1 MAELRASPVVNPSY
15 KRIADVLAN
24 LQGPMGE
31 IIPFTDANPF
41 KFLMPAAST
50 FENLAYGNSP
60 LSEYAGVTNR
70 RLPIVKTGR
79 ENELTDIADVAL
91 MASGLPMASRGVA
104 RGANYLGDVLTQ
116 ATRAAP
122 PAAPMRAVSEI
133 AEAAPITPKPLP
145 PEPVRSDIGF
155 YSQLEA
161 ATNPL
166 QDKGTGDQFLSQL
179 QKSAG
184 VKPDE
189 IKYTGLDEFL
199 KGKKAVTKA
208 EIQGYLASNKV
219 DVQEVRLGGQQDFD
233 LTRLSQL
240 EDEFSVLRQHPIDD
254 PNFGEDK
261 YDEMIR
267 LMNIRDQSTTSDLYR
282 QADDAMM
289 YGQRAQARGDQRS
302 AENFFRQYEL
312 LNTRAEK
319 LDLQGLGMTNLPK
332 FSQHK
337 LPGGEN
343 YRELLLTLPD
353 TKGARLDARRAEIEA
368 KGRNATDAEK
378 QEWSSI
384 MNQLQPETRDVEGLS
399 PFRNRPEF
407 RTTHFDQPNI
417 LAHMRVNDRTVD
429 GKKTLFI
436 EEIQSDWHQKGR
448 KKGYQSSLEQRKAAN
463 AIRQDGYWE
472 VRDQNGEFI
481 TNVMDYALPDA
492 NAEKAIEVANARIA
506 ANRPTEIRQSGMV
519 PDAPF
524 KTTWHELSLKRAIQE
539 ASEKGYDQIAFTTGK
554 TQAERYD
561 LSKQVDYIDY
571 KTTRSG
577 PDIQYGLAV
586 VAKNGDSV
594 DLPKQFFTA
603 KELPDIVG
611 KEVADK
617 IIAGQGQ
624 PGGGRMT
631 LRGLDLKVG
640 GEGMKGFYDQ
650 ILPKSLEKLGKKFDA
665 KVGKTQM
672 DGVEVWQMDITP
684 KMRES
689 VTTKGQPLFSI
700 SGLGAGAIGSGF
712 YQDDTMEQLSR

>member
-133 AEAAPITPKPLP
+133 AEAAPITPKPPP

-219 DVQEVRLGGQQDFD
+219 DVQEVRLGENTAYQQWKESFSKAKSSQEAAGINME
-233 LTRLSQL
+233 LSL
-240 EDEFSVLRQHPIDD
+240 PDNMTPLNYYNLRGMWAAPAA
-254 PNFGEDK
+254 K
-261 YDEMIR
+261 
-267 LMNIRDQSTTSDLYR
+267 
-282 QADDAMM
+282 
-289 YGQRAQARGDQRS
+289 GDQETLAKIKSLGLTPEQESNVLDYGRQINKV
-302 AENFFRQYEL
+302 AELKAAEPS
-312 LNTRAEK
+312 NT
-319 LDLQGLGMTNLPK
+319 TPK
-332 FSQHK
+332 FSDYT

-343 YRELLLTLPD
+343 YREILLTLPE
-353 TKGARLDARRAEIEA
+353 KKLPLDEFLESAGKKYGGNTPRNQWSAED
-368 KGRNATDAEK
+368 NATYERLLKEDP
-378 QEWSSI
+378 SVS
-384 MNQLQPETRDVEGLS
+384 RGYRS
-399 PFRNRPEF
+399 GHFR
-407 RTTHFDQPNI
+407 QPNV

-436 EEIQSDWHQKGR
+436 EEIQSDWHQAGR
-448 KKGYQSSLEQRKAAN
+448 KKGYGPQTETTHEAFYTTPDGQKVSLGFGKTQEEAA
-463 AIRQDGYWE
+463 
-472 VRDQNGEFI
+472 
-481 TNVMDYALPDA
+481 
-492 NAEKAIEVANARIA
+492 A
-506 ANRPTEIRQSGMV
+506 AVDPNWKNLVDIKFDSQTVKVDEGV

-524 KTTWHELSLKRAIQE
+524 KTTWHELTLKRAIQE

-554 TQAERYD
+554 TQVERYPEELRRVAD
-561 LSKQVDYIDY
+561 EISWHSMDGKERSVIVRKEGKTVFGATLDENGIIKQSLSKE
-571 KTTRSG
+571 
-577 PDIQYGLAV
+577 A
-586 VAKNGDSV
+586 
-594 DLPKQFFTA
+594 
-603 KELPDIVG
+603 VG
-611 KEVADK
+611 KPIDEVIGK
-617 IIAGQGQ
+617 
-624 PGGGRMT
+624 PMGGEVINKTSGEIKGKDFT
-631 LRGLDLKVG
+631 VG
-640 GEGMKGFYDQ
+640 GKGMEGFYDQ

>member
-50 FENLAYGNSP
+50 FENLAYGNAP
-60 LSEYAGVTNR
+60 LAMPPGVTNR

-79 ENELTDIADVAL
+79 EGEFTDL
-91 MASGLPMASRGVA
+91 ASLGLLATGVPQVA
-104 RGANYLGDVLTQ
+104 RGAMQGANYLGDVLTQ

-145 PEPVRSDIGF
+145 PEPVKSDIGF

-219 DVQEVRLGGQQDFD
+219 DVQEVRLDRSLPVVQAERRGAFEAYDRGEI
-233 LTRLSQL
+233 TL
-240 EDEFSVLRQHPIDD
+240 EQRNAILE
-254 PNFGEDK
+254 
-261 YDEMIR
+261 
-267 LMNIRDQSTTSDLYR
+267 QSE
-282 QADDAMM
+282 AV
-289 YGQRAQARGDQRS
+289 
-302 AENFFRQYEL
+302 
-312 LNTRAEK
+312 NTRYH
-319 LDLQGLGMTNLPK
+319 LGALKNIDTEI
-332 FSQHK
+332 
-337 LPGGEN
+337 PGGEN
-343 YRELLLTLPD
+343 YRELLLTLPQKGGVDVKAAEQTRD
-353 TKGARLDARRAEIEA
+353 TLARQTADLMEEWKRLSEEMPGDPRVVELYGRLSETRRARDQAVVDARELRKAAESQ
-368 KGRNATDAEK
+368 TY
-378 QEWSSI
+378 
-384 MNQLQPETRDVEGLS
+384 
-399 PFRNRPEF
+399 

-417 LAHMRVNDRTVD
+417 LAHMRVNDRVVD

-436 EEIQSDWHQKGR
+436 EEIQSDWHQAGR
-448 KKGYQSSLEQRKAAN
+448 KKGYAGADTK
-463 AIRQDGYWE
+463 
-472 VRDQNGEFI
+472 
-481 TNVMDYALPDA
+481 
-492 NAEKAIEVANARIA
+492 NAEAAFRQYSQELADKYNLNPEQNLSMYETMKGMQPEEVAKYD
-506 ANRPTEIRQSGMV
+506 ELQSAWVSSKGGV

-524 KTTWHELSLKRAIQE
+524 KTSWHELTLKRAIQE

-561 LSKQVDYIDY
+561 LSKQVNSLQVMRNIDGNYSLGIKRTDADSTFEPLELSVPQSELSDYIGKDLAQ
-571 KTTRSG
+571 KITEDGSG
-577 PDIQYGLAV
+577 SRYFSKV
-586 VAKNGDSV
+586 YS
-594 DLPKQFFTA
+594 
-603 KELPDIVG
+603 
-611 KEVADK
+611 
-617 IIAGQGQ
+617 
-624 PGGGRMT
+624 
-631 LRGLDLKVG
+631 GLDLQIG

>member
-24 LQGPMGE
+24 LQGPMGQ

-50 FENLAYGNSP
+50 FENLAYGNAP
-60 LSEYAGVTNR
+60 LAMPPGVTNR

-79 ENELTDIADVAL
+79 EGEFTDL
-91 MASGLPMASRGVA
+91 ASLGLLATGVPQVA
-104 RGANYLGDVLTQ
+104 RGAMQGANYLGDVLTQ
-116 ATRAAP
+116 AKRAAP

-133 AEAAPITPKPLP
+133 AEAAPITPKPPP

-219 DVQEVRLGGQQDFD
+219 DVQEVRLGDQDFSKLPDTQLQQEYERFRGYKPVDTYGDPMSREEMLYELSAASQKD
-233 LTRLSQL
+233 LT
-240 EDEFSVLRQHPIDD
+240 
-254 PNFGEDK
+254 
-261 YDEMIR
+261 
-267 LMNIRDQSTTSDLYR
+267 
-282 QADDAMM
+282 
-289 YGQRAQARGDQRS
+289 
-302 AENFFRQYEL
+302 
-312 LNTRAEK
+312 
-319 LDLQGLGMTNLPK
+319 K
-332 FSQHK
+332 FSQLT

-343 YRELLLTLPD
+343 YREILLTLPD

-448 KKGYQSSLEQRKAAN
+448 KKGYAQQLKPEQLKASEVLPKEPGPRTWTVTYPNGNTATFAGN
-463 AIRQDGYWE
+463 SADDAIS
-472 VRDQNGEFI
+472 
-481 TNVMDYALPDA
+481 AA
-492 NAEKAIEVANARIA
+492 VARESKI
-506 ANRPTEIRQSGMV
+506 GV

-524 KTTWHELSLKRAIQE
+524 KTSWHELTLKRAIQE

-561 LSKQVDYIDY
+561 LSKQVNSLQVMRNTDGNYSLGIKRTDADSTFEPLELSVPQSELSDYIGKDLAQ
-571 KTTRSG
+571 KITEDGSG
-577 PDIQYGLAV
+577 SRYFSKV
-586 VAKNGDSV
+586 YS
-594 DLPKQFFTA
+594 
-603 KELPDIVG
+603 
-611 KEVADK
+611 
-617 IIAGQGQ
+617 
-624 PGGGRMT
+624 
-631 LRGLDLKVG
+631 GLDLQVG

-672 DGVEVWQMDITP
+672 DGVEVWQMNITP

>member
-50 FENLAYGNSP
+50 FENLAYGNAP
-60 LSEYAGVTNR
+60 LAMPPGVTNR

-79 ENELTDIADVAL
+79 EGEFTDL
-91 MASGLPMASRGVA
+91 ASLGLLATGVPQVA
-104 RGANYLGDVLTQ
+104 RGAMQGANYLGDVLTQ

-133 AEAAPITPKPLP
+133 AEAAPITPKPPP

-219 DVQEVRLGGQQDFD
+219 DVQEVRLGDQDFSKLPDTQLQQEYERFRGYKPVDTYGDPMSREEMLYELSAASQKD
-233 LTRLSQL
+233 LT
-240 EDEFSVLRQHPIDD
+240 
-254 PNFGEDK
+254 
-261 YDEMIR
+261 
-267 LMNIRDQSTTSDLYR
+267 
-282 QADDAMM
+282 
-289 YGQRAQARGDQRS
+289 
-302 AENFFRQYEL
+302 
-312 LNTRAEK
+312 
-319 LDLQGLGMTNLPK
+319 K
-332 FSQHK
+332 FSQLT

-448 KKGYQSSLEQRKAAN
+448 KKGYGPNKLKRNNEAQRFCRITWPRWKRLLSRVWKYATFAEAN
-463 AIRQDGYWE
+463 SAVLTIAK
-472 VRDQNGEFI
+472 I
-481 TNVMDYALPDA
+481 LPD
-492 NAEKAIEVANARIA
+492 RL
-506 ANRPTEIRQSGMV
+506 RG
-519 PDAPF
+519 
-524 KTTWHELSLKRAIQE
+524 SLKS
-539 ASEKGYDQIAFTTGK
+539 ASQTHPL
-554 TQAERYD
+554 RH
-561 LSKQVDYIDY
+561 
-571 KTTRSG
+571 
-577 PDIQYGLAV
+577 
-586 VAKNGDSV
+586 
-594 DLPKQFFTA
+594 
-603 KELPDIVG
+603 
-611 KEVADK
+611 
-617 IIAGQGQ
+617 
-624 PGGGRMT
+624 PGT
-631 LRGLDLKVG
+631 N
-640 GEGMKGFYDQ
+640 
-650 ILPKSLEKLGKKFDA
+650 
-665 KVGKTQM
+665 
-672 DGVEVWQMDITP
+672 
-684 KMRES
+684 
-689 VTTKGQPLFSI
+689 
-700 SGLGAGAIGSGF
+700 
-712 YQDDTMEQLSR
+712 

>member
-50 FENLAYGNSP
+50 FENLAYGNAP
-60 LSEYAGVTNR
+60 LAMPPGVTNR

-79 ENELTDIADVAL
+79 EGEFTDL
-91 MASGLPMASRGVA
+91 ASLGLLATGVPQVA
-104 RGANYLGDVLTQ
+104 RGAMQGANYLGDVLTQ

-208 EIQGYLASNKV
+208 EIQGYLASNRV
-219 DVQEVRLGGQQDFD
+219 EVREIRLGEEPQTFNSQQEALNYLAEKMNLNVDG
-233 LTRLSQL
+233 
-240 EDEFSVLRQHPIDD
+240 VIDSHLYND
-254 PNFGEDK
+254 PND
-261 YDEMIR
+261 YIILANR
-267 LMNIRDQSTTSDLYR
+267 LAGSNTPQSRFEEYT
-282 QADDAMM
+282 
-289 YGQRAQARGDQRS
+289 
-302 AENFFRQYEL
+302 
-312 LNTRAEK
+312 
-319 LDLQGLGMTNLPK
+319 LPD
-332 FSQHK
+332 
-337 LPGGEN
+337 GEN

-417 LAHMRVNDRTVD
+417 LAHMRVNDRVVD

-448 KKGYQSSLEQRKAAN
+448 KKGYGPQTETTHEAFYTTPDGQKVSLGFGKTQEEAA
-463 AIRQDGYWE
+463 
-472 VRDQNGEFI
+472 
-481 TNVMDYALPDA
+481 
-492 NAEKAIEVANARIA
+492 A
-506 ANRPTEIRQSGMV
+506 AVDPNWKNLVDIKFDSQTVKVDEGV

-524 KTTWHELSLKRAIQE
+524 KTTWHELTLKRAIQE

-561 LSKQVDYIDY
+561 LSKQVN
-571 KTTRSG
+571 S
-577 PDIQYGLAV
+577 
-586 VAKNGDSV
+586 
-594 DLPKQFFTA
+594 
-603 KELPDIVG
+603 
-611 KEVADK
+611 
-617 IIAGQGQ
+617 
-624 PGGGRMT
+624 
-631 LRGLDLKVG
+631 LKV
-640 GEGMKGFYDQ
+640 E
-650 ILPKSLEKLGKKFDA
+650 
-665 KVGKTQM
+665 
-672 DGVEVWQMDITP
+672 
-684 KMRES
+684 RN
-689 VTTKGQPLFSI
+689 TTGN
-700 SGLGAGAIGSGF
+700 
-712 YQDDTMEQLSR
+712 

>member
-1 MAELRASPVVNPSY
+1 M
-15 KRIADVLAN
+15 
-24 LQGPMGE
+24 Q
-31 IIPFTDANPF
+31 
-41 KFLMPAAST
+41 
-50 FENLAYGNSP
+50 
-60 LSEYAGVTNR
+60 
-70 RLPIVKTGR
+70 
-79 ENELTDIADVAL
+79 
-91 MASGLPMASRGVA
+91 
-104 RGANYLGDVLTQ
+104 GANYLGDVLTQ

-219 DVQEVRLGGQQDFD
+219 DVQEVRLGD
-233 LTRLSQL
+233 LPFSEQAFNDRFARRGFSMVQTDDGPQFTQTDMTGRRQL
-240 EDEFSVLRQHPIDD
+240 NYGELPEDIQATIENQYVPNTKYHLGALKNIDT
-254 PNFGEDK
+254 E
-261 YDEMIR
+261 I
-267 LMNIRDQSTTSDLYR
+267 
-282 QADDAMM
+282 
-289 YGQRAQARGDQRS
+289 
-302 AENFFRQYEL
+302 
-312 LNTRAEK
+312 
-319 LDLQGLGMTNLPK
+319 
-332 FSQHK
+332 
-337 LPGGEN
+337 PGGEN

-353 TKGARLDARRAEIEA
+353 TKGAKLDARRAEIQA
-368 KGRNATDAEK
+368 KGINATDAEK
-378 QEWSSI
+378 QEWVSI

-436 EEIQSDWHQKGR
+436 EEIQSDWHQAGR

>member
-24 LQGPMGE
+24 LQGPMGQ

-50 FENLAYGNSP
+50 FENLAYGNAP
-60 LSEYAGVTNR
+60 LAMPPGVTNR

-79 ENELTDIADVAL
+79 EGEFTDL
-91 MASGLPMASRGVA
+91 ASLGLLATGVPQVA
-104 RGANYLGDVLTQ
+104 RGAMQGANYLGDVLTQ

-219 DVQEVRLGGQQDFD
+219 DVQEVRLDRSLPVVQAERRGAFEAYDRGEI
-233 LTRLSQL
+233 TL
-240 EDEFSVLRQHPIDD
+240 EQRNAILEQSEAV
-254 PNFGEDK
+254 NTK
-261 YDEMIR
+261 YH
-267 LMNIRDQSTTSDLYR
+267 LGALKNIKT
-282 QADDAMM
+282 
-289 YGQRAQARGDQRS
+289 
-302 AENFFRQYEL
+302 EI
-312 LNTRAEK
+312 
-319 LDLQGLGMTNLPK
+319 
-332 FSQHK
+332 
-337 LPGGEN
+337 PGGEN

-481 TNVMDYALPDA
+481 TNVEDYRLPDA